1 MPINKYYSGHGE
13 EVMADMKRRYGAKAE
28 RVFYATQNKMKKKTP
43 KVTSF
48 GFGK

>member
-13 EVMADMKRRYGAKAE
+13 EVMADMKQRYGDKAE
-28 RVFYATQNKMKKKTP
+28 RVFYATQNKMKKKKGLT
-43 KVTSF
+43 KSF